1 MALIKCP
8 ECGKEISDK
17 ASACPNCGTP
27 IADKKIK
34 VHFHRKKAFG
44 GSGNT
49 GTVFV
54 DGSPVGSAGNGS
66 EFDVMLTTGSHNVV
80 IESKTSGM
88 LASGRSNGTTLNI
101 PGDAKSVD
109 VEIKLKN
116 DVGSFFGGGGM
127 AIVIGEVTIR
137 R

>member
-8 ECGKEISDK
+8 ECRKEISDK
-17 ASACPNCGTP
+17 ATACPNCGVP
-27 IADKKIK
+27 IANKKVK
-34 VHFHRKKAFG
+34 VHFHRKKSFA
-44 GSGNT
+44 GSANT

-54 DGSPVGSAGNGS
+54 DGSIVGSAGNGS

-80 IESKTSGM
+80 IESKTNGL
-88 LASGRSNGTTLNI
+88 LATGRSNGTNLNI

-116 DVGSFFGGGGM
+116 DVGSFLGGGGM
-127 AIVIGEVTIR
+127 AVVIGEITIR